1 MEIYPV
7 IGLVILVFS
16 FLTQLLKIRRTR
28 RVDGISPGAISQVI
42 LCSLLFS
49 GYYLSNG
56 HFVALCFNILLLLIC
71 LAILV
76 LYYKERAT

>member
-7 IGLVILVFS
+7 IGLIILVSS
-16 FLTQLLKIRRTR
+16 FLTQLIKIRRTR
-28 RVDGISPGAISQVI
+28 HVAGISTGAIWQVI

-56 HFVALCFNILLLLIC
+56 HFIALGLNIFLLLIC
-71 LAILV
+71 LAILI
-76 LYYKERAT
+76 LYYKERPT